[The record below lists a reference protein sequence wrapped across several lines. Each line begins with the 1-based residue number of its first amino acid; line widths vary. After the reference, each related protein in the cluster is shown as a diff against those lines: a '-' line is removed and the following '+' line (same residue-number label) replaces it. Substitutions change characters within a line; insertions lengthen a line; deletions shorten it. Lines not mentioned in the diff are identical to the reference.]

1 MARPRKPVSWIKS
14 RALGTNAKVGLR
26 EHGNWAC
33 ECSGSSRGDDA
44 ERSDNAAAG
53 KGEKLVKLKCV
64 EIENFRAIDKLQLP
78 LHPSLTVLHGDN
90 AHGKTSV
97 LSAIA
102 VGLGSIPT
110 LLPNVSGVGFRKTDP
125 RRIRSAP
132 LVTVTTTDGVAWQ
145 RRRNRAGK
153 AERRTLSQRTL
164 KEVVDA
170 IVIADQENGEPLD
183 LPIIAFYGT
192 NRAVAASPLN
202 RKGFGKDFHRFASL
216 AGALAARANFQ
227 DFAEWFYAWENEE
240 LREQKER
247 RDFGYRLKEL
257 EAVRKA
263 ITSMVPGASDLRIK
277 HRPRRFMLSFK
288 LDSGQTETLSLNQL
302 SGGYRIVLAVAGDL
316 ARRMAHGN
324 PHLTDPLASEA
335 IVLIDEIELHLHP
348 SWQQHILTD
357 LTRTFPNTQFIVST
371 HSPPV
376 LTTLRPEQIVTLR
389 RENGRV
395 AASRVSE
402 PTYGAEAGDVLNV
415 VMGVGQRPN
424 GNEFV
429 EALESYMRLVS
440 GGRGESTEAQ
450 SLRHKLDTLSPR
462 DPALDRADIEIRR
475 HKLLKKMG
483 KSQ

>member
-1 MARPRKPVSWIKS
+1 M
-14 RALGTNAKVGLR
+14 
-26 EHGNWAC
+26 
-33 ECSGSSRGDDA
+33 
-44 ERSDNAAAG
+44 
-53 KGEKLVKLKCV
+53 KLKSV
-64 EIENFRAIDKLQLP
+64 EIENYRAIDELRLP

-90 AHGKTSV
+90 AHGKTSA

-102 VGLGSIPT
+102 VGLGRIPA
-110 LLPNVSGVGFRKTDP
+110 LLPGVSGIGFRETD
-125 RRIRSAP
+125 RRSSHP
-132 LVTVTTTDGVAWQ
+132 PQVEMVTTEGIEWRRPAAQ
-145 RRRNRAGK
+145 RSGRQSSERPIFGRISIVERPLKDEIDDIVRADREG
-153 AERRTLSQRTL
+153 R
-164 KEVVDA
+164 
-170 IVIADQENGEPLD
+170 EPVD
-183 LPIIAFYGT
+183 LPIVAFYGT
-192 NRAVAASPLN
+192 ERAVSDSLPWRPN
-202 RKGFGKDFHRFASL
+202 FGKDFPRFTAL
-216 AGALAARANFQ
+216 EGALSARANFR

-247 RDFGYRLKEL
+247 RDFDYRLREL

-263 ITSMVPGASDLRIK
+263 ITSMVPGASDLHIK
-277 HRPRRFMLSFK
+277 HRPRRSLMLSFK
-288 LDSGQTETLSLNQL
+288 LDSGQAETLSLNQL

-324 PHLTDPLASEA
+324 PHLGDPLASEA

-348 SWQQHILTD
+348 SWQQRILTD

-371 HSPPV
+371 HSPQV

-395 AASRVSE
+395 VSGRASE

-429 EALESYMRLVS
+429 EALESYMRHVS
-440 GGRGESTEAQ
+440 SGRGESTEAK

-483 KSQ
+483 KSK